1 MNNTITI
8 KNCRVVNEGQIIE
21 QDLIIKNGRFEK
33 IANEVEAEGEVVD
46 AAGLFLFPGVIDDQ
60 CHFREPGLTERGSIK
75 TESLSAIAGG
85 TTSFMDMPNVLPPTL
100 DLGLWRDKISIAE
113 QSASANFSFYMGTS
127 NTNID
132 EIKSIDPSEVC
143 GIKIFMGSS
152 TGNLH
157 VDSEDALNDLFK
169 ESPVIITT
177 HCEDDPI
184 IKSLEQEFLAKYGEK
199 IPVEMH
205 SEIRSREA
213 CLKSSKK
220 AIELA
225 KKHNANLHI
234 LHLTTKE
241 EVELFSNKPINEKTI
256 TAAVCIPHLSFSRED
271 YATKGTLI
279 KCNPSIKETSDRDAL
294 RKGLLEGYIDYV
306 ATDHAPHQLEGK
318 SNDYMDCPSG
328 IPSVQHTLLVLLEL
342 VREGVYSLSDVPYY
356 LSHKV
361 ADRFKI
367 IDRGYIREGYWA
379 DCVLVDLE
387 HKYTVTK
394 ENTSYFCGWSPFE
407 GDTFNSK
414 VISTFVNG
422 RHAYNEGKI
431 LENNLGIQLEFDR
444 YIWIKI

>member
-1 MNNTITI
+1 MSNTITI
-8 KNCRVVNEGQIIE
+8 KNCKVVNEGQITE
-21 QDLIIKNGRFEK
+21 KDLIIKNGRFEK
-33 IANEVEAEGEVVD
+33 IGNDLASEGETID
-46 AAGLFLFPGVIDDQ
+46 AAGLFLFPGIIDDQ

-75 TESLSAIAGG
+75 TESLSAVAGG
-85 TTSFMDMPNVLPPTL
+85 TTSFMDMPNVIPPTL
-100 DLGLWRDKISIAE
+100 SLDLWRDKISIAE
-113 QSASANFSFYMGTS
+113 KTASANFSFYMGTS

-132 EIKSIDPSEVC
+132 EIKAIDPKEVC

-157 VDSEDALNDLFK
+157 VDSEDALNDLFR

-177 HCEDDPI
+177 HCEDDPM
-184 IKSLEQEFLAKYGEK
+184 IKAKEQEFLAKYGEK

-220 AIELA
+220 AIDLA
-225 KKHNANLHI
+225 ERYGANLHI

-241 EVELFSNKPINEKTI
+241 EVELFSNKPLNEKMI
-256 TAAVCIPHLSFSRED
+256 TAEVCIPHLYFSRDD

-279 KCNPSIKETSDRDAL
+279 KCNPSIKETADRDAL
-294 RKGLLEGYIDYV
+294 RAGLLEGYIDYV

-342 VREGVYSLSDVPYY
+342 VREGVYSLDDLPYY

-367 IDRGYIREGYWA
+367 IDRGYVREGYWA

-387 HKYTVTK
+387 HQHKITK

-422 RHAYNEGKI
+422 THAYNEGKI
-431 LENNLGIQLEFDR
+431 LETNLGMQLEFDR
-444 YIWIKI
+444 

>member
-1 MNNTITI
+1 MSNTITI
-8 KNCRVVNEGQIIE
+8 KNCKVVNEGQITE
-21 QDLIIKNGRFEK
+21 NDLIIKNGRFEK
-33 IANEVEAEGEVVD
+33 IGNDLASEGETID
-46 AAGLFLFPGVIDDQ
+46 AAGLFLFPGIIDDQ

-75 TESLSAIAGG
+75 TESLSAVAGG
-85 TTSFMDMPNVLPPTL
+85 TTSFMDMPNVIPPTL
-100 DLGLWRDKISIAE
+100 SLDLWRDKISIAE
-113 QSASANFSFYMGTS
+113 KTASANFSFYMGTS

-132 EIKSIDPSEVC
+132 EIKAIDPKEVC

-157 VDSEDALNDLFK
+157 VDSEDALNDLFR

-177 HCEDDPI
+177 HCEDDPM
-184 IKSLEQEFLAKYGEK
+184 IKAKEQEFLAKYGEK

-220 AIELA
+220 AIDLA
-225 KKHNANLHI
+225 ERYGANLHI

-241 EVELFSNKPINEKTI
+241 EVELFSDKPLNEKMI
-256 TAAVCIPHLSFSRED
+256 TAEVCIPHLYFSRDD

-279 KCNPSIKETSDRDAL
+279 KCNPSIKETADRDAL
-294 RKGLLEGYIDYV
+294 RAGLLKGYIDYV

-342 VREGVYSLSDVPYY
+342 VREGVYSLDDLPYY

-387 HKYTVTK
+387 HQHKITK

-422 RHAYNEGKI
+422 THAYNEGKI
-431 LENNLGIQLEFDR
+431 LETNLGMQLEFDR
-444 YIWIKI
+444 

>member
-1 MNNTITI
+1 M
-8 KNCRVVNEGQIIE
+8 NEGQIIE

-85 TTSFMDMPNVLPPTL
+85 TTSFMDLPNVLPPTL

-256 TAAVCIPHLSFSRED
+256 TAEVCIPHLYFSRED

-444 YIWIKI
+444 

>member
-1 MNNTITI
+1 MSNTITI
-8 KNCRVVNEGQIIE
+8 KNCKVVNEGQITE
-21 QDLIIKNGRFEK
+21 KDLIIKNGRFEK
-33 IANEVEAEGEVVD
+33 IGNDLATEGETID
-46 AAGLFLFPGVIDDQ
+46 AAGLFLFPGIIDDQ

-75 TESLSAIAGG
+75 TESLSAVAGG
-85 TTSFMDMPNVLPPTL
+85 TTSFMDMPNVIPPTL
-100 DLGLWRDKISIAE
+100 SLDLWRDKISIAE
-113 QSASANFSFYMGTS
+113 KTASANFSFYMGTS

-132 EIKSIDPSEVC
+132 EIKAIDPKEVC

-157 VDSEDALNDLFK
+157 VDSEDALNDLFR

-177 HCEDDPI
+177 HCEDDPM
-184 IKSLEQEFLAKYGEK
+184 IKAKEQEFLAKYGEK

-220 AIELA
+220 AIDLA
-225 KKHNANLHI
+225 ERHDANLHI

-241 EVELFSNKPINEKTI
+241 EVELFSNKPLNEKTI
-256 TAAVCIPHLSFSRED
+256 TAEVCIPHLYFSRDD

-279 KCNPSIKETSDRDAL
+279 KCNPSIKETADRDAL
-294 RKGLLEGYIDYV
+294 RAGLLEGYIDYV

-318 SNDYMDCPSG
+318 SNYYMDCPSG

-342 VREGVYSLSDVPYY
+342 VREGVYSLNDLPYY

-387 HKYTVTK
+387 HQYKITK

-422 RHAYNEGKI
+422 THAYNEGKI
-431 LENNLGIQLEFDR
+431 LETNLGMQLEFDR
-444 YIWIKI
+444 

>member
-1 MNNTITI
+1 MNNTVTI
-8 KNCRVVNEGQIIE
+8 KNCKVVNEGQIE
-21 QDLIIKNGRFEK
+21 EKDLVIKNGRFEK
-33 IANEVEAEGEVVD
+33 IGNDLLSEGEVID

-85 TTSFMDMPNVLPPTL
+85 TTSFMDMPNVIPPTL
-100 DLGLWRDKISIAE
+100 DLGLWREKISIAE
-113 QSASANFSFYMGTS
+113 QTASANFSFYMGTS

-132 EIKSIDPSEVC
+132 EIKAIDPKEVC

-157 VDSEDALNDLFK
+157 VDSDDALNDLFK

-177 HCEDDPI
+177 HCENEPI
-184 IKSLEQEFLAKYGEK
+184 IKAKEQEFLAKYGEN

-205 SEIRSREA
+205 AEIRAREA

-220 AIELA
+220 AIGLA
-225 KKHNANLHI
+225 EKHNANLHI

-241 EVELFSNKPINEKTI
+241 EIELFSNKPLSEKTI
-256 TAAVCIPHLSFSRED
+256 TAEVCIPHLYFSKDD

-279 KCNPSIKETSDRDAL
+279 KCNPSIKETADRDAL

-318 SNDYMDCPSG
+318 SNNYMDCPSG

-342 VREGVYSLSDVPYY
+342 VREGVYSLNDLPYY

-367 IDRGYIREGYWA
+367 IDRGYVREGYWA

-387 HKYTVTK
+387 HEHKITK

-431 LENNLGIQLEFDR
+431 LETNLGMQLEFDR
-444 YIWIKI
+444 

>member
-1 MNNTITI
+1 LSNTITI
-8 KNCRVVNEGQIIE
+8 KNCKVVNEGQITE
-21 QDLIIKNGRFEK
+21 KDLIIKNGRFEK
-33 IANEVEAEGEVVD
+33 IGNDLASEGETID
-46 AAGLFLFPGVIDDQ
+46 AAGLFLFPGIIDDQ

-75 TESLSAIAGG
+75 TESLSAVAGG
-85 TTSFMDMPNVLPPTL
+85 TTSFMDMPNVIPPTL
-100 DLGLWRDKISIAE
+100 SLDLWRDKISIAE
-113 QSASANFSFYMGTS
+113 KTASANFSFYMGTS

-132 EIKSIDPSEVC
+132 EIKAIDPKEVC

-157 VDSEDALNDLFK
+157 VDSEDALNDLFR

-177 HCEDDPI
+177 HCEDDPM
-184 IKSLEQEFLAKYGEK
+184 IKAKEQEFLAKYGEK

-220 AIELA
+220 AIDLA
-225 KKHNANLHI
+225 ERYDANLHI

-241 EVELFSNKPINEKTI
+241 EVELFSNKPLNEKMI
-256 TAAVCIPHLSFSRED
+256 TAEVCIPHLYFSRDD

-279 KCNPSIKETSDRDAL
+279 KCNPSIKETADRDAL
-294 RKGLLEGYIDYV
+294 RAGLLEGYIDYV

-342 VREGVYSLSDVPYY
+342 VREGVYSLDDLPYY

-361 ADRFKI
+361 ADRFNI

-387 HKYTVTK
+387 HQHKITK

-422 RHAYNEGKI
+422 THAYNEGKI
-431 LENNLGIQLEFDR
+431 LETNLGMQLEFDR
-444 YIWIKI
+444 

>member
-1 MNNTITI
+1 M
-8 KNCRVVNEGQIIE
+8 NEGQIIE

-33 IANEVEAEGEVVD
+33 IANEVEAEGEIVD

-225 KKHNANLHI
+225 KKHDANLHI

-241 EVELFSNKPINEKTI
+241 EIELFSNKPINEKTI
-256 TAAVCIPHLSFSRED
+256 TAEVCIPHLYFSRED

-444 YIWIKI
+444 

>member
-1 MNNTITI
+1 MSNTITI
-8 KNCRVVNEGQIIE
+8 KNCKVVNEGQITE
-21 QDLIIKNGRFEK
+21 KDLIIKNGRFEK
-33 IANEVEAEGEVVD
+33 IGNDLASEGETID
-46 AAGLFLFPGVIDDQ
+46 AAGLFLFPGIIDDQ

-75 TESLSAIAGG
+75 TESLSAVAGG
-85 TTSFMDMPNVLPPTL
+85 TTSFMDMPNVIPPTL
-100 DLGLWRDKISIAE
+100 SLDLWRDKISIAE
-113 QSASANFSFYMGTS
+113 KTASANFSFYMGTS

-132 EIKSIDPSEVC
+132 EIKAIDPKEVC

-157 VDSEDALNDLFK
+157 VDSEDALNDLFR

-177 HCEDDPI
+177 HCEDDPM
-184 IKSLEQEFLAKYGEK
+184 IKAKEQEFLAKYGEK

-220 AIELA
+220 AIDLA
-225 KKHNANLHI
+225 ERYGANLHI

-241 EVELFSNKPINEKTI
+241 EVELYSNKPLNEKMI
-256 TAAVCIPHLSFSRED
+256 TAEVCIPHLYFSRDD

-279 KCNPSIKETSDRDAL
+279 KCNPSIKETADRDAL
-294 RKGLLEGYIDYV
+294 RAGLLEGYIDYV

-342 VREGVYSLSDVPYY
+342 VREGVYSLDDLPYY

-387 HKYTVTK
+387 HQHKITK

-422 RHAYNEGKI
+422 THAYNEGKI
-431 LENNLGIQLEFDR
+431 LETNLGMQLEFDR
-444 YIWIKI
+444 

>member
-8 KNCRVVNEGQIIE
+8 KNCKVVNEGQIAE
-21 QDLIIKNGRFEK
+21 QDLIISNGRFKK
-33 IANEVEAEGEVVD
+33 IGNDLASEGETID
-46 AAGLFLFPGVIDDQ
+46 AAGLFLFPGIIDDQ

-75 TESLSAIAGG
+75 TESLSAVAGG
-85 TTSFMDMPNVLPPTL
+85 TTSFMDMPNVIPPTL
-100 DLGLWRDKISIAE
+100 NLDLWRDKISIAE
-113 QSASANFSFYMGTS
+113 QTASANFSFYMGTS

-132 EIKSIDPSEVC
+132 EIKAIDPKEVC

-157 VDSEDALNDLFK
+157 VDSDDALNDLFK

-177 HCEDDPI
+177 HCEDDPM
-184 IKSLEQEFLAKYGEK
+184 IKAKEQEFLAKYGEK

-213 CLKSSKK
+213 CLKSSRK

-225 KKHNANLHI
+225 ERHGANLHI

-241 EVELFSNKPINEKTI
+241 EVELFSNKPLNEKMI
-256 TAAVCIPHLSFSRED
+256 TAEVCIPHLYFSKDD

-279 KCNPSIKETSDRDAL
+279 KCNPSIKETADRDAL

-318 SNDYMDCPSG
+318 SNDYMNCPSG

-342 VREGVYSLSDVPYY
+342 VREGIYSLNDLPYY

-387 HKYTVTK
+387 HQHKITK

-422 RHAYNEGKI
+422 RHAYNEGRI
-431 LENNLGIQLEFDR
+431 LETNLGMQLEFDR
-444 YIWIKI
+444 

>member
-1 MNNTITI
+1 MSNTITI
-8 KNCRVVNEGQIIE
+8 KNCKVVNEGHILE
-21 QDLIIKNGRFEK
+21 KDVIIKDGRFEK
-33 IANEVEAEGEVVD
+33 IDNEIESEGEVID
-46 AAGLFLFPGVIDDQ
+46 AAGLFLMPGIIDDQ

-85 TTSFMDMPNVLPPTL
+85 TTSFMDMPNVIPPTL
-100 DLGLWRDKISIAE
+100 NLDLWREKISIAE

-132 EIKSIDPSEVC
+132 EIKAIDPKEVC

-184 IKSLEQEFLAKYGEK
+184 IKALEQEFLVKYGEK

-220 AIELA
+220 AIALA
-225 KKHNANLHI
+225 EKHNANLHI

-241 EVELFSNKPINEKTI
+241 EIELFSNQPISEKKI
-256 TAAVCIPHLSFSRED
+256 TAEVCIPHLYFSRED

-318 SNDYMDCPSG
+318 SNDYMNCPSG

-342 VREGVYSLSDVPYY
+342 VREGVYSLYDLPYY

-379 DCVLVDLE
+379 DFVLVDLE
-387 HKYTVTK
+387 HKHTVTK
-394 ENTSYFCGWSPFE
+394 ENTSYYCGWSPFE

-422 RHAYNEGKI
+422 KHAYNEGRI
-431 LENNLGIQLEFDR
+431 LETNLGVQLEFDR
-444 YIWIKI
+444 

>member
-1 MNNTITI
+1 MNNTVTI
-8 KNCRVVNEGQIIE
+8 KNCKVVNEGQIE
-21 QDLIIKNGRFEK
+21 EKDLVIKNGRFEK
-33 IANEVEAEGEVVD
+33 IGNDLVSEGEVID

-85 TTSFMDMPNVLPPTL
+85 TTSFMDMPNVIPPTL
-100 DLGLWRDKISIAE
+100 DLGLWREKISIAE
-113 QSASANFSFYMGTS
+113 QTASANFSFYMGTS

-132 EIKSIDPSEVC
+132 EIKAIDPKEVC

-157 VDSEDALNDLFK
+157 VDSDDALNDLFK

-184 IKSLEQEFLAKYGEK
+184 IKAKEQEFLAKYGEN

-205 SEIRSREA
+205 AEIRAREA

-220 AIELA
+220 AIGLA
-225 KKHNANLHI
+225 EKHNANLHI

-241 EVELFSNKPINEKTI
+241 EIELFSNKPLSEKTI
-256 TAAVCIPHLSFSRED
+256 TAEVCIPHLYFSKDD

-279 KCNPSIKETSDRDAL
+279 KCNPSIKETADRDAL

-318 SNDYMDCPSG
+318 SNNYMDCPSG

-342 VREGVYSLSDVPYY
+342 VREGVYSLNDLPYY

-367 IDRGYIREGYWA
+367 IDRGYVREGYWA
-379 DCVLVDLE
+379 DCVLLDLE
-387 HKYTVTK
+387 HEHKITK

-431 LENNLGIQLEFDR
+431 LETNLGMQLEFDR
-444 YIWIKI
+444 

>member
-1 MNNTITI
+1 MSNTITI
-8 KNCRVVNEGQIIE
+8 KNCKVVNEGQITE
-21 QDLIIKNGRFEK
+21 KDLIIKNGRFEK
-33 IANEVEAEGEVVD
+33 IGNDLASEGETID
-46 AAGLFLFPGVIDDQ
+46 AAGLFLFPGIIDDQ

-75 TESLSAIAGG
+75 TESLSAVAGG
-85 TTSFMDMPNVLPPTL
+85 ITSFMDMPNVIPPTL
-100 DLGLWRDKISIAE
+100 SLDLWRDKISIAE
-113 QSASANFSFYMGTS
+113 KTASANFSFYMGTS

-132 EIKSIDPSEVC
+132 EIKAIDPKEVC

-157 VDSEDALNDLFK
+157 VDSEDALNDLFR

-177 HCEDDPI
+177 HCEDDPM
-184 IKSLEQEFLAKYGEK
+184 IKAKEQEFLAKYGEK

-220 AIELA
+220 AIDLA
-225 KKHNANLHI
+225 ERYDANLHI

-241 EVELFSNKPINEKTI
+241 EVELFSNKPLNEKMI
-256 TAAVCIPHLSFSRED
+256 TAEVCIPHLYFSRDD

-279 KCNPSIKETSDRDAL
+279 KCNPSIKETADRDAL
-294 RKGLLEGYIDYV
+294 RAGLLEGYIDYV

-342 VREGVYSLSDVPYY
+342 VREGVYSLDDLPYY

-387 HKYTVTK
+387 HQHKITK

-422 RHAYNEGKI
+422 THAYNEGKI
-431 LENNLGIQLEFDR
+431 LETNLGMQLEFDR
-444 YIWIKI
+444 

>member
-1 MNNTITI
+1 
-8 KNCRVVNEGQIIE
+8 
-21 QDLIIKNGRFEK
+21 
-33 IANEVEAEGEVVD
+33 
-46 AAGLFLFPGVIDDQ
+46 
-60 CHFREPGLTERGSIK
+60 
-75 TESLSAIAGG
+75 
-85 TTSFMDMPNVLPPTL
+85 
-100 DLGLWRDKISIAE
+100 
-113 QSASANFSFYMGTS
+113 
-127 NTNID
+127 
-132 EIKSIDPSEVC
+132 
-143 GIKIFMGSS
+143 MGSS

-157 VDSEDALNDLFK
+157 VDSEDALNDLFR

-177 HCEDDPI
+177 HCEDDPM
-184 IKSLEQEFLAKYGEK
+184 IKAKEQEFLDKYGEK

-220 AIELA
+220 AIDLA
-225 KKHNANLHI
+225 ERHDANLHI

-241 EVELFSNKPINEKTI
+241 EVELFSNKPLNEKMI
-256 TAAVCIPHLSFSRED
+256 TAEVCIPHLYFSKDD

-279 KCNPSIKETSDRDAL
+279 KCNPSIKETADRDAL
-294 RKGLLEGYIDYV
+294 RAGLLEGYIDYV

-342 VREGVYSLSDVPYY
+342 VREGVYSLNDLPYY

-387 HKYTVTK
+387 HQHKITK

-422 RHAYNEGKI
+422 THAYNEGKI
-431 LENNLGIQLEFDR
+431 LETNLGKQLEFDR
-444 YIWIKI
+444 

>member
-1 MNNTITI
+1 MI
-8 KNCRVVNEGQIIE
+8 KA
-21 QDLIIKNGRFEK
+21 K
-33 IANEVEAEGEVVD
+33 
-46 AAGLFLFPGVIDDQ
+46 
-60 CHFREPGLTERGSIK
+60 
-75 TESLSAIAGG
+75 
-85 TTSFMDMPNVLPPTL
+85 
-100 DLGLWRDKISIAE
+100 
-113 QSASANFSFYMGTS
+113 
-127 NTNID
+127 
-132 EIKSIDPSEVC
+132 
-143 GIKIFMGSS
+143 
-152 TGNLH
+152 
-157 VDSEDALNDLFK
+157 
-169 ESPVIITT
+169 
-177 HCEDDPI
+177 
-184 IKSLEQEFLAKYGEK
+184 EQEFLAKYGEK

-220 AIELA
+220 AIDLA
-225 KKHNANLHI
+225 ERYGANLHI

-241 EVELFSNKPINEKTI
+241 EVELFSNKPLNEKMI
-256 TAAVCIPHLSFSRED
+256 TAEVCIPHLYFSRDD

-279 KCNPSIKETSDRDAL
+279 KCNPSIKETADRDAL
-294 RKGLLEGYIDYV
+294 RAGLLEGYIDYV

-342 VREGVYSLSDVPYY
+342 VREGVYSLDDLPYY

-387 HKYTVTK
+387 HQHKITK

-422 RHAYNEGKI
+422 THAYNEGKI
-431 LENNLGIQLEFDR
+431 LETNLGMQLEFDR
-444 YIWIKI
+444 

>member
-1 MNNTITI
+1 MSNTITI
-8 KNCRVVNEGQIIE
+8 KNCKVVNEGQITE
-21 QDLIIKNGRFEK
+21 KDLIIKNGRFEK
-33 IANEVEAEGEVVD
+33 IGNDLASEGETID
-46 AAGLFLFPGVIDDQ
+46 AAGLFLFPGIIDDQ

-75 TESLSAIAGG
+75 TESLSAVAGG
-85 TTSFMDMPNVLPPTL
+85 TTSFMDMPNVIPPTL
-100 DLGLWRDKISIAE
+100 SLDLWRDKISIAE
-113 QSASANFSFYMGTS
+113 KTASANFSFYMGTS

-132 EIKSIDPSEVC
+132 EIKAIDPKEVC

-157 VDSEDALNDLFK
+157 VDSEDALNDLFR

-177 HCEDDPI
+177 HCEDDPM
-184 IKSLEQEFLAKYGEK
+184 IKAKEQEFLAKYGEK

-220 AIELA
+220 AIDLA
-225 KKHNANLHI
+225 ERYDANLHI

-241 EVELFSNKPINEKTI
+241 EVELFSNKPLNEKMI
-256 TAAVCIPHLSFSRED
+256 TAEVCIPHLYFSRDD
-271 YATKGTLI
+271 YSTKGTLI
-279 KCNPSIKETSDRDAL
+279 KCNPSIKEIADRDAL
-294 RKGLLEGYIDYV
+294 RAGLLEGYIDYV

-342 VREGVYSLSDVPYY
+342 VREGVYSLDDLPYY

-387 HKYTVTK
+387 HQHKITK

-422 RHAYNEGKI
+422 THAYNEGKI
-431 LENNLGIQLEFDR
+431 LETNLGMQLEFDR
-444 YIWIKI
+444 

>member
-1 MNNTITI
+1 MSKTVTI
-8 KNCRVVNEGQIIE
+8 KNCRVVNEGQILE
-21 QDLIIKNGRFEK
+21 RDLIIKNGRFEK
-33 IANEVEAEGEVVD
+33 IGNDLNTEGETID
-46 AAGLFLFPGVIDDQ
+46 ASGLFLFPGIIDDQ

-85 TTSFMDMPNVLPPTL
+85 TTSFMDMPNVIPPTL
-100 DLGLWRDKISIAE
+100 NLDLWRDKISIAE
-113 QSASANFSFYMGTS
+113 QNASANFSFYMGTS

-132 EIKSIDPSEVC
+132 EIKAIDPKEVC

-177 HCEDDPI
+177 HCEDDPM
-184 IKSLEQEFLAKYGEK
+184 IKAKEQEFLVKYGEK

-225 KKHNANLHI
+225 EKYNANLHI

-241 EVELFSNKPINEKTI
+241 EVELFSNRPLKEKKI
-256 TAAVCIPHLSFSRED
+256 TAEVCIPHLYFSKED
-271 YATKGTLI
+271 YASKGTLI
-279 KCNPSIKETSDRDAL
+279 KCNPSIKEIQDRDAL
-294 RKGLLEGYIDYV
+294 RKGLLDGYIDYV

-342 VREGVYSLSDVPYY
+342 VREGIYALDDIPSY

-361 ADRFKI
+361 ADRFNI

-387 HKYTVTK
+387 NQHTVTK

-431 LENNLGIQLEFDR
+431 LETNLGMQLEFDR
-444 YIWIKI
+444 

>member
-1 MNNTITI
+1 MSNTITI
-8 KNCRVVNEGQIIE
+8 KNCKVVNEGQITE
-21 QDLIIKNGRFEK
+21 KDLIIKNGRFEK
-33 IANEVEAEGEVVD
+33 IGNDLASEGETID
-46 AAGLFLFPGVIDDQ
+46 AAGLFLFPGIIDDQ

-75 TESLSAIAGG
+75 TESLSAVAGG
-85 TTSFMDMPNVLPPTL
+85 TTSFMDMPNVIPPTL
-100 DLGLWRDKISIAE
+100 SLDLWRDKISIAE
-113 QSASANFSFYMGTS
+113 KTASANFSFYMGTS

-132 EIKSIDPSEVC
+132 EIKAIDPKEVC

-157 VDSEDALNDLFK
+157 VDSEDALNDLFR

-177 HCEDDPI
+177 HCEDDPM
-184 IKSLEQEFLAKYGEK
+184 IKAKEQEFLAKYGEK

-220 AIELA
+220 AIDLA
-225 KKHNANLHI
+225 ERYGANLHI

-241 EVELFSNKPINEKTI
+241 EVELFSNKPLNEKMI
-256 TAAVCIPHLSFSRED
+256 TAEVCIPHLYFSRDD

-279 KCNPSIKETSDRDAL
+279 KCNPSIKETADRDAL
-294 RKGLLEGYIDYV
+294 RAGLLEGYIDYV

-342 VREGVYSLSDVPYY
+342 VREGVYSLDDLPYY

-387 HKYTVTK
+387 HQHKITK
-394 ENTSYFCGWSPFE
+394 ENTSYYCGWSPFE

-422 RHAYNEGKI
+422 THAYNEGKI
-431 LENNLGIQLEFDR
+431 LETNLGMQLEFDR
-444 YIWIKI
+444 

>member
-1 MNNTITI
+1 MSNTITI
-8 KNCRVVNEGQIIE
+8 KNCKVVNEGQITE
-21 QDLIIKNGRFEK
+21 KDLIIKNGRFEK
-33 IANEVEAEGEVVD
+33 IGNDLASEGETID
-46 AAGLFLFPGVIDDQ
+46 AAGLFLFPGIIDDQ

-75 TESLSAIAGG
+75 TESLSAVAGG
-85 TTSFMDMPNVLPPTL
+85 TTSFMDMPNVIPPTL
-100 DLGLWRDKISIAE
+100 SLDLWRDKISIAE
-113 QSASANFSFYMGTS
+113 KTASANFSFYMGTS

-132 EIKSIDPSEVC
+132 EIKAIDPKEVC

-157 VDSEDALNDLFK
+157 VDSEDALNDLFR

-177 HCEDDPI
+177 HCEDDPM
-184 IKSLEQEFLAKYGEK
+184 IKAKEQEFLAKYGEK

-220 AIELA
+220 AIDLA
-225 KKHNANLHI
+225 ERHDANLHI

-241 EVELFSNKPINEKTI
+241 EVELFSNKPLNEKMI
-256 TAAVCIPHLSFSRED
+256 TAEVCIPHLYFSRDD

-279 KCNPSIKETSDRDAL
+279 KCNPSIKETADRDAL
-294 RKGLLEGYIDYV
+294 RAGLLEGYIDYV

-342 VREGVYSLSDVPYY
+342 VREGVYSLDDLPYY

-387 HKYTVTK
+387 HQHKITK

-422 RHAYNEGKI
+422 THAYNEGKI
-431 LENNLGIQLEFDR
+431 LETNLGMQLEFDR
-444 YIWIKI
+444 

>member
-1 MNNTITI
+1 M
-8 KNCRVVNEGQIIE
+8 NEGQIIE

-256 TAAVCIPHLSFSRED
+256 TAEVCIPHLYFSRED

-279 KCNPSIKETSDRDAL
+279 KCNPSIKETSDRNAL

-444 YIWIKI
+444 

>member
-1 MNNTITI
+1 LNNTVTI
-8 KNCRVVNEGQIIE
+8 KNCKVVNEGQIE
-21 QDLIIKNGRFEK
+21 EKDLVIKNGRFEK
-33 IANEVEAEGEVVD
+33 IGNDLLSEGEVID

-85 TTSFMDMPNVLPPTL
+85 TTSFMDMPNVIPPTL
-100 DLGLWRDKISIAE
+100 DLGLWREKISIAE
-113 QSASANFSFYMGTS
+113 QTASANFSFYMGTS

-132 EIKSIDPSEVC
+132 EIKAIDPKEVC

-157 VDSEDALNDLFK
+157 VDSDDALNDLFK

-184 IKSLEQEFLAKYGEK
+184 IKAKEQEFLAKYGEN

-205 SEIRSREA
+205 AEIRAREA

-220 AIELA
+220 AIGLA
-225 KKHNANLHI
+225 EKHNANLHI

-241 EVELFSNKPINEKTI
+241 EIELFSNKPLSEKTI
-256 TAAVCIPHLSFSRED
+256 TAEVCIPHLYFSKDD

-279 KCNPSIKETSDRDAL
+279 KCNPSIKETADRDAL

-318 SNDYMDCPSG
+318 SNNYMDCPSG

-342 VREGVYSLSDVPYY
+342 VREGVYSLNDLPYY

-367 IDRGYIREGYWA
+367 IDRGYVREGYWA

-387 HKYTVTK
+387 HEHKITK

-414 VISTFVNG
+414 IISTFVNG

-431 LENNLGIQLEFDR
+431 LETNLGMQLEFDR
-444 YIWIKI
+444 

>member
-1 MNNTITI
+1 MSNTITI
-8 KNCRVVNEGQIIE
+8 KNCKVVNEGQITE
-21 QDLIIKNGRFEK
+21 KDLIIKNGRFEK
-33 IANEVEAEGEVVD
+33 IGNDLASEGETID
-46 AAGLFLFPGVIDDQ
+46 AAGLFLFPGIIDDQ

-75 TESLSAIAGG
+75 TESLSAVAGG
-85 TTSFMDMPNVLPPTL
+85 TTSFMDMPNVIPPTL
-100 DLGLWRDKISIAE
+100 SLDLWRDKISIAE
-113 QSASANFSFYMGTS
+113 KTASANFSFYMGTS

-132 EIKSIDPSEVC
+132 EIKAIDPKEVC

-157 VDSEDALNDLFK
+157 VDSEDALNDLFR

-177 HCEDDPI
+177 HCEDDPM
-184 IKSLEQEFLAKYGEK
+184 IKAKEQEFLAKYGEK

-220 AIELA
+220 AIDLA
-225 KKHNANLHI
+225 ERYGANLHI

-241 EVELFSNKPINEKTI
+241 EVELFSNKPLNEKMI
-256 TAAVCIPHLSFSRED
+256 TAEVCIPHLYFSKDD

-279 KCNPSIKETSDRDAL
+279 KCNPSIKETADRDAL
-294 RKGLLEGYIDYV
+294 RAGLLEGYIDYV

-342 VREGVYSLSDVPYY
+342 VREGVYSLNDLPYY

-387 HKYTVTK
+387 HQHKITK

-422 RHAYNEGKI
+422 THAYNEGKI
-431 LENNLGIQLEFDR
+431 LETNLGMQLEFDR
-444 YIWIKI
+444 

>member
-1 MNNTITI
+1 MSNTITI
-8 KNCRVVNEGQIIE
+8 KNCKVVNEGQITE
-21 QDLIIKNGRFEK
+21 KDLIIKNGRFEK
-33 IANEVEAEGEVVD
+33 IGNDLASEGETID
-46 AAGLFLFPGVIDDQ
+46 AAGLFLFPGIIDDQ

-75 TESLSAIAGG
+75 TESLSAVAGG
-85 TTSFMDMPNVLPPTL
+85 TTSFMDMPNVIPPTL
-100 DLGLWRDKISIAE
+100 SLDLWRDKISIAE
-113 QSASANFSFYMGTS
+113 KTASANFSFYMGTS

-132 EIKSIDPSEVC
+132 EIKAIDPKEVC

-157 VDSEDALNDLFK
+157 VDSEDALNDLFR

-177 HCEDDPI
+177 HCEDDPM
-184 IKSLEQEFLAKYGEK
+184 IKAKEQEFLAKYGEK

-220 AIELA
+220 AIDLA
-225 KKHNANLHI
+225 ERHGANLHI

-241 EVELFSNKPINEKTI
+241 EVELFSNKPLNEKMI
-256 TAAVCIPHLSFSRED
+256 TAEVCIPHLYFSKDD

-279 KCNPSIKETSDRDAL
+279 KCNPSIKETADRDAL
-294 RKGLLEGYIDYV
+294 RAGLLEGYIDYV

-342 VREGVYSLSDVPYY
+342 VRQGIYSLNDLPYY

-387 HKYTVTK
+387 HQHKITK

-422 RHAYNEGKI
+422 THAYNEGKI
-431 LENNLGIQLEFDR
+431 LETNLGMQLEFDR
-444 YIWIKI
+444 

>member
-1 MNNTITI
+1 M
-8 KNCRVVNEGQIIE
+8 NEGQIIE

-33 IANEVEAEGEVVD
+33 IASEVEAEGEIVD
-46 AAGLFLFPGVIDDQ
+46 AAGLFLFPGIIDDQ

-225 KKHNANLHI
+225 ERHGANLHI

-241 EVELFSNKPINEKTI
+241 EVELFSNKALNEKTI
-256 TAAVCIPHLSFSRED
+256 TAEVCIPHLYFSKDD

-279 KCNPSIKETSDRDAL
+279 KCNPSIKETADRDAL

-318 SNDYMDCPSG
+318 SNDYMNCPSG

-342 VREGVYSLSDVPYY
+342 VREGVYSLNDLPYY

-387 HKYTVTK
+387 HQHKITK

-422 RHAYNEGKI
+422 RHAYNEGRI
-431 LENNLGIQLEFDR
+431 LETNLGMQLEFDR
-444 YIWIKI
+444 

>member
-1 MNNTITI
+1 MSNTITI
-8 KNCRVVNEGQIIE
+8 KNCKVVNEGQITE
-21 QDLIIKNGRFEK
+21 KDLIIKNGRFEK
-33 IANEVEAEGEVVD
+33 IGNDLASEGETID
-46 AAGLFLFPGVIDDQ
+46 AAGLFLFPGIIDDQ

-75 TESLSAIAGG
+75 TESLSAVAGG
-85 TTSFMDMPNVLPPTL
+85 TTSFMDMPNVIPPTL
-100 DLGLWRDKISIAE
+100 SLDLWRDKISIAE
-113 QSASANFSFYMGTS
+113 KTASANFSFYMGTS

-132 EIKSIDPSEVC
+132 EIKAIDPKEVC

-157 VDSEDALNDLFK
+157 VDSEDALNDLFR

-177 HCEDDPI
+177 HCEDDPM
-184 IKSLEQEFLAKYGEK
+184 IKAKEQEFLAKYGEK

-220 AIELA
+220 AIDLA
-225 KKHNANLHI
+225 ERYGANLHI

-241 EVELFSNKPINEKTI
+241 EVELFSNKPLNEKMI
-256 TAAVCIPHLSFSRED
+256 TAEVCIPHLYFSRND

-279 KCNPSIKETSDRDAL
+279 KCNPSIKETADRDAL
-294 RKGLLEGYIDYV
+294 RAGLLEGYIDYV

-342 VREGVYSLSDVPYY
+342 VREGVYSLDDLPYY

-387 HKYTVTK
+387 HQHKITK

-422 RHAYNEGKI
+422 THAYNEGKI
-431 LENNLGIQLEFDR
+431 LETNLGMQLEFDR
-444 YIWIKI
+444 

>member
-1 MNNTITI
+1 MSNTLTI
-8 KNCRVVNEGQIIE
+8 KNCKVVNEGQITE
-21 QDLIIKNGRFEK
+21 KDLIIKNGRFEK
-33 IANEVEAEGEVVD
+33 IGNDLASEGETID
-46 AAGLFLFPGVIDDQ
+46 AAGLFLFPGIIDDQ

-75 TESLSAIAGG
+75 TESLSAVAGG
-85 TTSFMDMPNVLPPTL
+85 TTSFMDMPNVIPPTL
-100 DLGLWRDKISIAE
+100 SLDLWRDKISIAE
-113 QSASANFSFYMGTS
+113 KTASANFSFYMGTS

-132 EIKSIDPSEVC
+132 EIKAIDPKEVC

-157 VDSEDALNDLFK
+157 VDSEDALNDLFR

-177 HCEDDPI
+177 HCEDDPM
-184 IKSLEQEFLAKYGEK
+184 IKAKEQEFLAKYGEK

-220 AIELA
+220 AIDLA
-225 KKHNANLHI
+225 ERYGANLHI

-241 EVELFSNKPINEKTI
+241 EVELFSNKPLNEKMI
-256 TAAVCIPHLSFSRED
+256 TAEVCIPHLYFSRDD

-279 KCNPSIKETSDRDAL
+279 KCNPSIKETADRDAL
-294 RKGLLEGYIDYV
+294 RAGLLEGYIDYV

-342 VREGVYSLSDVPYY
+342 VREGVYSLDDLPYY

-387 HKYTVTK
+387 HQHKITK

-422 RHAYNEGKI
+422 THAYNEGKI
-431 LENNLGIQLEFDR
+431 LETNLGMQLEFDR
-444 YIWIKI
+444 

>member
-1 MNNTITI
+1 MSKAVTI
-8 KNCRVVNEGQIIE
+8 KNCKVVNEGQIVE
-21 QDLIIKNGRFEK
+21 RDLIIKNGRFEK
-33 IANEVEAEGEVVD
+33 IGNDLNSEGETID
-46 AAGLFLFPGVIDDQ
+46 ASGLFLFPGVIDDQ

-85 TTSFMDMPNVLPPTL
+85 TTSFMDMPNVIPPTL
-100 DLGLWRDKISIAE
+100 NLDLWRDKISIAE
-113 QSASANFSFYMGTS
+113 QNASANFSFYMGTS

-132 EIKSIDPSEVC
+132 EIKAIDPKEVC

-157 VDSEDALNDLFK
+157 VDSEDALNNLFK

-177 HCEDDPI
+177 HCEDDPM
-184 IKSLEQEFLAKYGEK
+184 IKAKEQEFLAKYGEK

-225 KKHNANLHI
+225 EKHNANLHI

-241 EVELFSNKPINEKTI
+241 EVELFSNKPLKEKKI
-256 TAAVCIPHLSFSRED
+256 TAEVCIPHLYFSKED
-271 YATKGTLI
+271 YASKGTLI
-279 KCNPSIKETSDRDAL
+279 KCNPSIKEIQDRDAL
-294 RKGLLEGYIDYV
+294 RKGLLDGYIDYV

-342 VREGVYSLSDVPYY
+342 VREGIYALDDIPFY

-361 ADRFKI
+361 ADRFNI

-387 HKYTVTK
+387 HQHTVTK

-422 RHAYNEGKI
+422 THAYNEGKI
-431 LENNLGIQLEFDR
+431 LETNLGMQLEFDR
-444 YIWIKI
+444 

>member
-1 MNNTITI
+1 MSNTITI
-8 KNCRVVNEGQIIE
+8 KNCKVVNEGQITE
-21 QDLIIKNGRFEK
+21 KDLIIKNGRFEK
-33 IANEVEAEGEVVD
+33 IGNDLASEGETID
-46 AAGLFLFPGVIDDQ
+46 AAGLFLFPGIIDDQ

-75 TESLSAIAGG
+75 TESLSAVAGG
-85 TTSFMDMPNVLPPTL
+85 TTSFMDMPNVIPPTL
-100 DLGLWRDKISIAE
+100 SLDLWRDKISIAE
-113 QSASANFSFYMGTS
+113 KTASANFSFYMGTS

-132 EIKSIDPSEVC
+132 EIKAIDPKEVC

-157 VDSEDALNDLFK
+157 VDSEDALNDLFR

-177 HCEDDPI
+177 HCEDDPM
-184 IKSLEQEFLAKYGEK
+184 IKAKEQEFLAKYGEK

-220 AIELA
+220 AIDLA
-225 KKHNANLHI
+225 ESYGANLHI

-241 EVELFSNKPINEKTI
+241 EVELFSNKPLNEKMI
-256 TAAVCIPHLSFSRED
+256 TAEVCIPHLYFSKDD

-279 KCNPSIKETSDRDAL
+279 KCNPSIKETADRDAL
-294 RKGLLEGYIDYV
+294 RAGLLEGYIDYV

-342 VREGVYSLSDVPYY
+342 VREGVYSLNDLPYY

-387 HKYTVTK
+387 HQHKITK

-414 VISTFVNG
+414 VMSTFVNG
-422 RHAYNEGKI
+422 THAYNEGKI
-431 LENNLGIQLEFDR
+431 LETNLGMQLEFDR
-444 YIWIKI
+444 

>member
-1 MNNTITI
+1 MNNTVTI
-8 KNCRVVNEGQIIE
+8 KNCKVVNEGQIE
-21 QDLIIKNGRFEK
+21 EKDLVIKNGRFEK
-33 IANEVEAEGEVVD
+33 IGNDLLSEGEVID

-85 TTSFMDMPNVLPPTL
+85 TTSFMDMPNVIPPTL
-100 DLGLWRDKISIAE
+100 DLGLWREKISIAE
-113 QSASANFSFYMGTS
+113 QTASANFSFYMGTS

-132 EIKSIDPSEVC
+132 EIKAIDPKEVC

-157 VDSEDALNDLFK
+157 VDSDDALNDLFK

-184 IKSLEQEFLAKYGEK
+184 IKAKEQEFLAKYGEN

-205 SEIRSREA
+205 AEIRAREA

-220 AIELA
+220 AIGLA
-225 KKHNANLHI
+225 EKHNANLHI

-241 EVELFSNKPINEKTI
+241 EIELFSNKPLSEKTI
-256 TAAVCIPHLSFSRED
+256 TAEVCIPHLYFSKDD

-279 KCNPSIKETSDRDAL
+279 KCNPSIKETADRDAL

-318 SNDYMDCPSG
+318 SNNYMDCPSG

-342 VREGVYSLSDVPYY
+342 VREGVYSLNDLPYY

-367 IDRGYIREGYWA
+367 IDRGYVREGYWA

-387 HKYTVTK
+387 HEHKITK

-431 LENNLGIQLEFDR
+431 LETNLGMQLEFDR
-444 YIWIKI
+444 